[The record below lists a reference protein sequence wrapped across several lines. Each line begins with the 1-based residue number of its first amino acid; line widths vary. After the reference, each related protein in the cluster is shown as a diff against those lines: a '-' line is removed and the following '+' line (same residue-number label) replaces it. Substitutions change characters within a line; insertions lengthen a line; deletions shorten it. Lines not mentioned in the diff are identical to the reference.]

1 MPKILVVDDDGALR
15 FDVTQSLAKWGFE
28 TRSAPGA
35 ILALRVIK
43 EWKPLLV
50 LCDIYMP
57 HVSGLEL
64 KREIS
69 KMNIPPTEMGL
80 IFITQLHHSQIDFN
94 NCGVDVDAFVSKP
107 LNYEI
112 LRCKVDAALR
122 RIRIPQPQ
130 EARTTA
136 QTLASIRS
144 GTHA

>member
-94 NCGVDVDAFVSKP
+94 NCGVDADACISKP
-107 LNYEI
+107 LDYEI
-112 LRCKVDAALR
+112 LRSKVNAALR
-122 RIRIPQPQ
+122 RIRTPQPQ
-130 EARTTA
+130 EARATA
-136 QTLASIRS
+136 QTLAPIRS
-144 GTHA
+144 ATHT